1 MRHYEVAC
9 VFRAEDG
16 VFHRGKEIVKNELVG
31 LGAVITGEEDMGQR
45 NLAYPVKK
53 ETRGHY
59 LVFVAELEP
68 DKAKQIEDALRLKT
82 ELLKVMVV
90 NKEKT

>member
-9 VFRAEDG
+9 VFRAEDE
-16 VFHRGKEIVKNELVG
+16 VYNRGREIVKNELVG
-31 LGAVITGEEDMGQR
+31 LGAVITGEDDMGQR
-45 NLAYPVKK
+45 SLAYPVKK

-59 LVFVAELEP
+59 LVFIAEMEP
-68 DKAKQIEDALRLKT
+68 DKAKLIEDTLKLKT

-90 NKEKT
+90 NKEK

>member
-9 VFRAEDG
+9 VFRAEDE
-16 VFHRGKEIVKNELVG
+16 VFGRGKEIVRNELVG
-31 LGAVITGEEDMGQR
+31 LGAIIAGEEDMGQR
-45 NLAYPVKK
+45 TLAYPVKK

-59 LVFVAELEP
+59 LVFLADMDP
-68 DKAKQIEDALRLKT
+68 AKARLIEEALKLKT

-90 NKEKT
+90 NKEK

>member
-9 VFRAEDG
+9 VFRQEDD
-16 VFHRGKEIVKNELVG
+16 VYNRGREMVRNELVG

-45 NLAYPVKK
+45 ALAYPVKK

-59 LVFVAELEP
+59 LVFVVEMEP
-68 DKAKQIEDALRLKT
+68 DKAKKIEDTLRLKT

-90 NKEKT
+90 NKEK

>member
-9 VFRAEDG
+9 VFHAEDD
-16 VFHRGKEIVKNELVG
+16 VFGRGKEIVKNELLG
-31 LGAVITGEEDMGQR
+31 LGANITGEEDLGQR
-45 NLAYPVKK
+45 ALAYPVKK

-59 LVFVAELEP
+59 LVFMADMDP
-68 DKAKQIEDALRLKT
+68 SKARLIEETLKLKT

-90 NKEKT
+90 NKEK

>member
-9 VFRAEDG
+9 VFRAEED
-16 VFHRGKEIVKNELVG
+16 VYNRGKEIVKNELAG
-31 LGAVITGEEDMGQR
+31 LGASVTGEEDMGQR
-45 NLAYPVKK
+45 TLAYPVKK

-59 LVFVAELEP
+59 LVFLADMDP
-68 DKAKQIEDALRLKT
+68 AKAKLIEDTLKLKT

-90 NKEKT
+90 NKEK

>member
-9 VFRAEDG
+9 VFRAEDDMYN
-16 VFHRGKEIVKNELVG
+16 RGKEIVKNELTG
-31 LGAVITGEEDMGQR
+31 LGAAITGEEDLGQR

-59 LVFVAELEP
+59 LVFLADMEP
-68 DKAKQIEDALRLKT
+68 AKAKLVEETLKLKQ

-90 NKEKT
+90 NKEK

>member
-9 VFRAEDG
+9 VFRAEDEIFG
-16 VFHRGKEIVKNELVG
+16 RGKEIVKNELVG
-31 LGAVITGEEDMGQR
+31 LGAILTGEEDMGQR
-45 NLAYPVKK
+45 MLAYPVKK

-59 LVFVAELEP
+59 LVFMADMDP
-68 DKAKQIEDALRLKT
+68 AKARLIEETLKLKT

-90 NKEKT
+90 VKDK

>member
-9 VFRAEDG
+9 VFHAEDE
-16 VFHRGKEIVKNELVG
+16 VYNRGREIVKNELVG
-31 LGAVITGEEDMGQR
+31 LGAVITGEDDMGQR
-45 NLAYPVKK
+45 SLAYPVKK

-59 LVFVAELEP
+59 LVFIAEMEP
-68 DKAKQIEDALRLKT
+68 DKAKLIEDTLKLKT

-90 NKEKT
+90 NKEK

>member
-9 VFRAEDG
+9 VFRAEDD
-16 VFHRGKEIVKNELVG
+16 VYNRGKEIVKNELVE

-45 NLAYPVKK
+45 ALAYPVKK

-59 LVFVAELEP
+59 LVFITEMAP
-68 DKAKQIEDALRLKT
+68 DKAKKIEDALKLKT

-90 NKEKT
+90 NKEK

>member
-9 VFRAEDG
+9 LFRAEDD
-16 VFHRGKEIVKNELVG
+16 VYNRGKEIVKTELTG
-31 LGAVITGEEDMGQR
+31 LGAVITGEDDMGQR
-45 NLAYPVKK
+45 SLAYPVKK

-59 LVFVAELEP
+59 LVFIADMEP
-68 DKAKQIEDALRLKT
+68 AKAKLIEDTLKLKT

-90 NKEKT
+90 NKEN